1 MVFGQWKRYKM
12 VTIVVPCRGRED
24 TIRVNR
30 NLAPS
35 VKKFV
40 DIELFEQFVF
50 ICDLETKELLKP
62 AADSLSDTLDVR
74 FISDSDL
81 TSTGS
86 EFFGWGKQQ
95 FLKFQASHA
104 VKSDWFLTLDS
115 DCYFVKRCSTD
126 DLFDDGLAYCNF
138 SETCYH
144 LKWWQAARNCMNLND
159 TGLYCG
165 VTPFLFN
172 RELCRSL
179 LRDYDVEQMIFSTWH
194 SNHYEYGATENSI
207 YWTYL
212 CNNYNYSDYYK
223 FGQLESNAIW
233 QSKAIQP
240 DEILELIEA
249 QFKSGVDEYG
259 RKTPIAPISLTQ
271 SDIGFSNK
279 VINKIESLIGAFDD

>member
-1 MVFGQWKRYKM
+1 
-12 VTIVVPCRGRED
+12 
-24 TIRVNR
+24 
-30 NLAPS
+30 
-35 VKKFV
+35 
-40 DIELFEQFVF
+40 
-50 ICDLETKELLKP
+50 
-62 AADSLSDTLDVR
+62 
-74 FISDSDL
+74 
-81 TSTGS
+81 
-86 EFFGWGKQQ
+86 
-95 FLKFQASHA
+95 
-104 VKSDWFLTLDS
+104 
-115 DCYFVKRCSTD
+115 
-126 DLFDDGLAYCNF
+126 
-138 SETCYH
+138 
-144 LKWWQAARNCMNLND
+144 
-159 TGLYCG
+159 
-165 VTPFLFN
+165 
-172 RELCRSL
+172 